1 MEPKLK
7 TLYKEQVI
15 PKLIEQ
21 FDYKNVHQVP
31 KLKKIQLNRCLGAS
45 AQNPNLLNNSIEE
58 FRLITGQQPI
68 VTKARKSIAG
78 FKLRDGMPLGL
89 TVTLRNKQMYYFLER
104 FVNLTLPRIRDF
116 QGLNT
121 FSFDQYGNY
130 NLGLKDQL
138 IFPELEYDK
147 VNQLLGFNISIVTT
161 AKTKNESLALLR
173 ELTLPCLLYTSPSPR
188 DATLS
193 RMPSSA

>member
-116 QGLNT
+116 QGLDPKK
-121 FSFDQYGNY
+121 FDKFGNY
-130 NLGLKDQL
+130 TFGITDQL
-138 IFPELEYDK
+138 IFPEIEYETVD
-147 VNQLLGFNISIVTT
+147 QSLGFNITITT
-161 AKTKNESLALLR
+161 SAQTPKEGLALLKKMGF
-173 ELTLPCLLYTSPSPR
+173 PFR
-188 DATLS
+188 D
-193 RMPSSA
+193 

>member
-7 TLYKEQVI
+7 ILYKEKVI
-15 PKLIEQ
+15 ANLMKQ
-21 FDYKNVHQVP
+21 FEYKNIHQVP
-31 KLKKIQLNRCLGAS
+31 KLKKIKINRCLGLA
-45 AQNPNLLNNSIEE
+45 AQNPNLLNTSIEE

-68 VTKARKSIAG
+68 VTNSKKSIAG
-78 FKLRDGMPLGL
+78 FKLREGTPIGL

-116 QGLNT
+116 QGLGLL
-121 FSFDQYGNY
+121 SFDQHGNY

-147 VNQLLGFNISIVTT
+147 VNQILGFNISFVTT
-161 AKTKNESLALLR
+161 AKTKDESLALLK
-173 ELTLPCLLYTSPSPR
+173 ELTLPLQK
-188 DATLS
+188 
-193 RMPSSA
+193 

>member
-1 MEPKLK
+1 MLEGVNFNK
-7 TLYKEQVI
+7 YIINSHYGFHQKEQVI

-173 ELTLPCLLYTSPSPR
+173 ELTLP
-188 DATLS
+188 
-193 RMPSSA
+193 MQK

>member
-78 FKLRDGMPLGL
+78 FKLS
-89 TVTLRNKQMYYFLER
+89 
-104 FVNLTLPRIRDF
+104 I
-116 QGLNT
+116 
-121 FSFDQYGNY
+121 
-130 NLGLKDQL
+130 
-138 IFPELEYDK
+138 EL
-147 VNQLLGFNISIVTT
+147 
-161 AKTKNESLALLR
+161 
-173 ELTLPCLLYTSPSPR
+173 
-188 DATLS
+188 
-193 RMPSSA
+193 

>member
-58 FRLITGQQPI
+58 FRIITGQQPI
-68 VTKARKSIAG
+68 ITKAKKSIAG
-78 FKLRDGMPLGL
+78 FKLREEMPLGL
-89 TVTLRNKQMYYFLER
+89 TVTLRGKNMYYFLER

-116 QGLNT
+116 QGLNPL
-121 FSFDQYGNY
+121 SFDKKGNY
-130 NLGLKDQL
+130 NIGLKDQL

-147 VNQLLGFNISIVTT
+147 ISQLLGFNISFVTT
-161 AKTKNESLALLR
+161 AKNKEEGLVLLKK
-173 ELTLPCLLYTSPSPR
+173 LTLPIR
-188 DATLS
+188 
-193 RMPSSA
+193 